1 MICKAD
7 GSIDCRK
14 FYRVRRTDGKCNNLK
29 NRETTNW
36 GATAIAMRRL
46 VSPAYGEPGK
56 RDLHSPRK
64 VGNILRNV
72 TRKQFGESKISII
85 FSGECQPTEGVQ
97 HDAQDRRWNSRR
109 FKGVHSHGDAVWPVP
124 RPRYHPYSRGRL
136 FFQENNFKTIQK
148 GLKEIDNHPPQSWS
162 VAIVLS

>member
-7 GSIDCRK
+7 DSVDCRDY
-14 FYRVRRTDGKCNNLK
+14 YRVRRTDGKCNNLK

-64 VGNILRNV
+64 VDNILRNV
-72 TRKQFGESKISII
+72 TRK
-85 FSGECQPTEGVQ
+85 
-97 HDAQDRRWNSRR
+97 
-109 FKGVHSHGDAVWPVP
+109 
-124 RPRYHPYSRGRL
+124 
-136 FFQENNFKTIQK
+136 
-148 GLKEIDNHPPQSWS
+148 
-162 VAIVLS
+162 